1 MSTQGARRRSP
12 QMGSL
17 QSQRIVTRYGLR
29 ENVAGPAAT
38 GVQVATVSSRVD
50 VSSVSEMPEA
60 TLFVCQ
66 TDLSDWRT
74 MEKATVHSCA
84 PMDTTLRLRRSAIS
98 RHISSRRLPPQ
109 NRVPV

>member
-1 MSTQGARRRSP
+1 MKAPSPLTEDEGAPMSTQGARRRSP

-60 TLFVCQ
+60 TLSFVCVKL
-66 TDLSDWRT
+66 T
-74 MEKATVHSCA
+74 
-84 PMDTTLRLRRSAIS
+84 
-98 RHISSRRLPPQ
+98 
-109 NRVPV
+109 